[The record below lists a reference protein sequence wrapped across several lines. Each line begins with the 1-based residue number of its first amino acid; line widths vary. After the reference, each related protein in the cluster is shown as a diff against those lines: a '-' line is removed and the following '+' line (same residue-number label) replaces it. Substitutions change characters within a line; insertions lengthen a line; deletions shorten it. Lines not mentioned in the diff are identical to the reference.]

1 MPVSIACP
9 KCKTKY
15 RLPDSALGKPVKCQK
30 CGVGF
35 RTSAP
40 PQIAGK
46 QAPSQQLST
55 KKSEPQTAVSK
66 VMQPS
71 QQDISKMGIQ
81 GSIKKQADIF
91 SAPPPP
97 TRSNPLGNFS
107 IEDPGFADLEVAKK
121 EVQQEEE
128 VKSDGMESIL
138 GNPYASAPANKP
150 KGGVKR
156 KSQEPAVD
164 VRPYAVARIG
174 IWMQLVSWCLLL
186 GASVF
191 FLLVILLM
199 ALTPSPGEDSLIIK
213 VLSIIFLL
221 IGIATPFA
229 GFIAF
234 VGQVLCLFAPNKNEK
249 LAAGFAIGSL
259 VGLIVLPIVIIL
271 VGAVGA
277 VGVGVLSGVS
287 GQNAEEAGRA
297 VGGIFVFAI
306 LLSPFALLLANVLF
320 MFLFFK
326 RLGRNIKA
334 KAVEQAAKLAMGS
347 WIGSVANVVIL
358 FVFIMVVGF
367 IYSGGSEP
375 PPSFLGRVLQIWSF
389 LTLVLNLVVVVAMV
403 AMGFA
408 AVKHTKVA

>member
-30 CGVGF
+30 CGASF

-40 PQIAGK
+40 PQTTGNP
-46 QAPSQQLST
+46 APSQQLST
-55 KKSEPQTAVSK
+55 KKSQPQTAVSK
-66 VMQPS
+66 VLQPS
-71 QQDISKMGIQ
+71 QQEISKMGIQ
-81 GSIKKQADIF
+81 GAIKKQADIF

-107 IEDPGFADLEVAKK
+107 IEDPGFADLEVAKQ
-121 EVQQEEE
+121 EVEEE

-138 GNPYASAPANKP
+138 GNPYASGTEKKS
-150 KGGVKR
+150 KGGFKR
-156 KSQEPAVD
+156 KSQAPAVD

-186 GASVF
+186 GASVI
-191 FLLVILLM
+191 FLLVTLLM

-213 VLSIIFLL
+213 VLSILFIL

-271 VGAVGA
+271 VGAVGV

-367 IYSGGSEP
+367 LYSGGSEP
-375 PPSFLGRVLQIWSF
+375 PPSFLGRVLQIWLF